1 MQRRPTQPSL
11 ILAAMLVSI
20 VAITSAAFAEE
31 HLRGVIT
38 GRATDGALIVRTDA
52 SDMTVVLNEATKIR
66 LRSGVRSTKVDVPSL
81 VPGLRVDVEGRL
93 ESTTRFAADRITY
106 TRADLKTARDIA
118 GGVTPTDQAVAANR
132 NLIDTHQQQN
142 AQRFNQQQQTL
153 EQQDRRIAAND
164 EKIVAT
170 SGAVE
175 ATNGRIANLDDYTV
189 LDTLTVYFKNGR
201 SEISRDFQA
210 RLQQFAQKAKA
221 ADGYRVQVEGF
232 ASAVGQD
239 TLNQMLSK
247 QRAEVVAAALQ
258 QNGVP
263 PTRMLVPAAMGTT
276 DQVASNKT
284 EDGQAQNRRTVIR
297 LLQNRGITGN

>member
-1 MQRRPTQPSL
+1 MQRRPTQPIL
-11 ILAAMLVSI
+11 ILAAILAGI

-52 SDMTVVLNEATKIR
+52 SEMTVVLNEATKIR
-66 LRSGVRSTKVDVPSL
+66 LRSGVRVTKVDVPSL
-81 VPGLRVDVEGRL
+81 VPGLRVDVVGQL

-106 TRADLKTARDIA
+106 TREDLKTARDIA
-118 GGVTPTDQAVAANR
+118 AGVTPTDHAVAANR
-132 NLIDTHQQQN
+132 SLIDAHQEQN
-142 AQRFNQQQQTL
+142 AQRFSQQQQTL
-153 EQQDRRIAAND
+153 EQQARRIAAND

-189 LDTLTVYFKNGR
+189 VDTLTVYFRNGR

-210 RLQQFAQKAKA
+210 RLQQFAQKAKT
-221 ADGYRVQVEGF
+221 ADGYRVQVEGY

-263 PTRMLVPAAMGTT
+263 STRMLVPAAMGTT
-276 DQVASNKT
+276 DQIASNKT
-284 EDGQAQNRRTVIR
+284 KDGQAQNRRTVIR

>member
-1 MQRRPTQPSL
+1 MQRRPTQQVP
-11 ILAAMLVSI
+11 ILASI
-20 VAITSAAFAEE
+20 LAGLLTITSVAFAEE
-31 HLRGVIT
+31 HLRGVVT
-38 GRATDGALIVRTDA
+38 GRSNDGALIVRTD
-52 SDMTVVLNEATKIR
+52 SSEMTVVLNEATKVR
-66 LRSGVRSTKVDVPSL
+66 LRSGVRVTKVDVPSL
-81 VPGLRVDVEGRL
+81 IPGLRVDVEGRL

-106 TRADLKTARDIA
+106 TRDDLKTARDIA
-118 GGVTPTDQAVAANR
+118 GGITPTNQAVAANR
-132 NLIDTHQQQN
+132 ALIDSHQQQN
-142 AQRFNQQQQTL
+142 SQRFNQQQQTL

-189 LDTLTVYFKNGR
+189 LDTLTVYFRNGR
-201 SEISRDFQA
+201 SEISRDYQA

-221 ADGYRVQVEGF
+221 ADGYRVQVEGY

-263 PTRMLVPAAMGTT
+263 STRMLVPAAMGTT

-297 LLQNRGITGN
+297 LLQNRGIAGN

>member
-1 MQRRPTQPSL
+1 MQRRPTQQVP
-11 ILAAMLVSI
+11 ILASILVGLL
-20 VAITSAAFAEE
+20 AITSVAFAEE
-31 HLRGVIT
+31 HLRGVVT
-38 GRATDGALIVRTDA
+38 GRSNDGALIVRTD
-52 SDMTVVLNEATKIR
+52 SSEMTVVLNEATKVR
-66 LRSGVRSTKVDVPSL
+66 LRSGVRVTKVDVPSL
-81 VPGLRVDVEGRL
+81 IPGLRVDVEGSL

-106 TRADLKTARDIA
+106 TREDLKTARDIA
-118 GGVTPTDQAVAANR
+118 AGITPTNQAVAANR
-132 NLIDTHQQQN
+132 ALIDSHQQQN
-142 AQRFNQQQQTL
+142 SQRFNQQQQTL

-175 ATNGRIANLDDYTV
+175 ARIANLDDYTV
-189 LDTLTVYFKNGR
+189 LDTLTVYFRNGR
-201 SEISRDFQA
+201 AEISRDYQA

-221 ADGYRVQVEGF
+221 ADGYRVQVEGY

-247 QRAEVVAAALQ
+247 LRAEVVAAALQ
-258 QNGVP
+258 QSGVP
-263 PTRMLVPAAMGTT
+263 SSRMLVPAAMGTT

-297 LLQNRGITGN
+297 LLQNRGIAGN

>member
-1 MQRRPTQPSL
+1 MQRRPTPNL
-11 ILAAMLVSI
+11 ILAAILVGI

-52 SDMTVVLNEATKIR
+52 SDMIVVLNEATKIR
-66 LRSGVRSTKVDVPSL
+66 LRSGIRSTKVDVPSL
-81 VPGLRVDVEGRL
+81 IPGLRVDVEGRL
-93 ESTTRFAADRITY
+93 ESLTRFAADRITY
-106 TRADLKTARDIA
+106 TRNDLKTARDIA
-118 GGVTPTDQAVAANR
+118 GGITPTNQAVAANR
-132 NLIDTHQQQN
+132 DLIDAHQQEN
-142 AQRFNQQQQTL
+142 TQRF
-153 EQQDRRIAAND
+153 EQQEQQIAAND
-164 EKIVAT
+164 AKIVAT

-189 LDTLTVYFKNGR
+189 LDTLTVYFRNGR

-221 ADGYRVQVEGF
+221 ADGYRVQIEGY

-247 QRAEVVAAALQ
+247 RRAEVVAAALQ
-258 QNGVP
+258 QSGVP
-263 PTRMLVPAAMGTT
+263 STRMLVPAAMGTT
-276 DQVASNKT
+276 DQVATNKT
-284 EDGQAQNRRTVIR
+284 EDGQAQNRRTVVR
-297 LLQNRGITGN
+297 LLQNRGIAGN

>member
-1 MQRRPTQPSL
+1 MQRRPTQPNL
-11 ILAAMLVSI
+11 ILAAILVGI
-20 VAITSAAFAEE
+20 VAITSATFAEE
-31 HLRGVIT
+31 HLRGVIA
-38 GRATDGALIVRTDA
+38 GRATDGSLIVRTDDA
-52 SDMTVVLNEATKIR
+52 SDMTVVLNEATKVR
-66 LRSGVRSTKVDVPSL
+66 LRSGIRSTKVDVPSL
-81 VPGLRVDVEGRL
+81 IPGLRVDVEGRQ
-93 ESTTRFAADRITY
+93 ETGTRFVADRITY

-118 GGVTPTDQAVAANR
+118 AGVTPTDNAVAANR
-132 NLIDTHQQQN
+132 SLIDAHQQQLS
-142 AQRFNQQQQTL
+142 QQQQTL
-153 EQQDRRIAAND
+153 EQQRRLIAAND

-189 LDTLTVYFKNGR
+189 LDTLTVYFGNGR

-221 ADGYRVQVEGF
+221 ADGYRVQVEGY

-247 QRAEVVAAALQ
+247 RRAEVVAAALQ
-258 QNGVP
+258 QSGVP
-263 PTRMLVPAAMGTT
+263 STRMLVPAAMGTT
-276 DQVASNKT
+276 DQVATNKT
-284 EDGQAQNRRTVIR
+284 EDGQAQNRRTVVR